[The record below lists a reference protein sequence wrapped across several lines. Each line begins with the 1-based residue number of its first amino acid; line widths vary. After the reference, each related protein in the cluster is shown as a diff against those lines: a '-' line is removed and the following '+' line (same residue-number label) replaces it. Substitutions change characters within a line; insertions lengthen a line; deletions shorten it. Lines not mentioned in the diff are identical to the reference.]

1 MTSAGK
7 VGAAVLRDRLNSG
20 RQQVRR
26 HKWLRRIVIALA
38 VLAGLAALIRLL
50 VDPIATHYTRKGLSE
65 AEGISTDFQR
75 VHVTLLPPG
84 YEIRRFKL
92 REGTGGGKREPLFY
106 VEAAR
111 VGLDW
116 RELFHAHLTGS
127 LTLDRPKVTV
137 VRRASSKVANAT
149 EPAEEKPAAS
159 DEKPPAPKTTSSG
172 LSKLEESLHQVIPM
186 RIDRI
191 DVVDGEVLLRDNTV
205 ETTPELWVNRID
217 ATLKN
222 LATRRELAKG
232 RAASLAL
239 SGRLG
244 RSGAIALKLSADPFA
259 TPLKFD
265 GEFSL
270 RDWKVIELYD
280 LLKAKAELEASEGTI
295 GLFVKFK
302 VRKGAISGKVK
313 PVLEDVKVK
322 STSEEVGDRMKAWV
336 ADKALQ
342 LSSGDDEKRA
352 IGAEIPIQG
361 RLDPDEELW
370 PAVLDVVRNA
380 FAEGI
385 KVGIGD
391 AVKQR

>member
-1 MTSAGK
+1 MTSAGN

-50 VDPIATHYTRKGLSE
+50 VDPIATHYTRKGLGE

-92 REGTGGGKREPLFY
+92 REGRGGGKREPLLY

-270 RDWKVIELYD
+270 RDWKVVELYD

-336 ADKALQ
+336 ANKALQ

-361 RLDPDEELW
+361 HLDPDEELW

-391 AVKQR
+391 AVKQK